1 MGTLYVAHY
10 MWGGALPLL
19 FDRFGVLWAFRDF
32 TDFTDFTIK
41 FNPHFSLFVSL
52 MSQCSIFVRSISVPS
67 YRGSYLTVSRTYR
80 LLGILRSNRVTSVLE
95 RCLRTLRSN

>member
-32 TDFTDFTIK
+32 WDFWDFTIT
-41 FNPHFSLFVSL
+41 FQLIFSNSFRLCLSVSSLFVRFL
-52 MSQCSIFVRSISVPS
+52 F
-67 YRGSYLTVSRTYR
+67 YLIEVSP
-80 LLGILRSNRVTSVLE
+80 
-95 RCLRTLRSN
+95 